1 LVSRR
6 RRGERGKMRDTP
18 RSRKL
23 AAIIRTLYG
32 DIREKELP
40 RILFLSSLLCCII
53 GGFWLLDSLKDTV
66 LATTVG
72 LRYQPKA
79 KLISVVV
86 TLFVVSG
93 YTTLVRRIRHK
104 PTLFYLIGGAYT
116 LIVIVIGGLLAHE
129 TIGMRNTT
137 PDPRRLVGWFSY
149 FAVESYGSLMVAL
162 FWAFTNA
169 SVDADTAES
178 SYGLVVAFAQLGA
191 VGGSALATQARRLHI
206 SFLYVLGGCSCALV
220 CGMVALFEYYFSE
233 EPQEE
238 ARRVASAVD
247 EDDDEEEEPPPP
259 VEKKAG
265 LFDGLDLVLRHS
277 YVFNLLMIST
287 LYEIVLTVLDF
298 EMKIV
303 GRARYGADGRG
314 AEEFARLMGQFG
326 ILVNSVSFLFSLVLF
341 SYVVRSLGVRST
353 LLVFPVL
360 CLVAT
365 LLAYGFPSLW
375 TLFIATALL
384 KALTYSLNEPA
395 LEMLYLPTSNDIKFK
410 AKAWID
416 VVGARTAKALG
427 SAINDAVQGNP
438 GLRTSLPQ
446 YGNVP
451 TFVVSL
457 ALFGVALNMGRRY
470 DTIKAS
476 GTIVG
481 EEDATP
487 SGGYE
492 LVSTAPR
499 NEGPWRRNLE
509 RLDSLDVDDDEE
521 LEDPR

>member
-1 LVSRR
+1 
-6 RRGERGKMRDTP
+6 MRDTP
-18 RSRKL
+18 RARKL
-23 AAIIRTLYG
+23 QELIKLLYG

-116 LIVIVIGGLLAHE
+116 LIFIVIGGLLAHE

-137 PDPRRLVGWFSY
+137 PDPRRLVGWLSY

-220 CGMVALFEYYFSE
+220 CGMVALFEYYFAE
-233 EPQEE
+233 EPQEV
-238 ARRVASAVD
+238 RKVASAVD
-247 EDDDEEEEPPPP
+247 SDDEEEEPPPEP
-259 VEKKAG
+259 EKKAG
-265 LFDGLDLVLRHS
+265 LFDGLDLVLKHA

-341 SYVVRSLGVRST
+341 FVCRAVARRAFYVISVSGA
-353 LLVFPVL
+353 VFGRYTV
-360 CLVAT
+360 
-365 LLAYGFPSLW
+365 SLW
-375 TLFIATALL
+375 VSVAVDVVYRHGAVESPDLFI
-384 KALTYSLNEPA
+384 K
-395 LEMLYLPTSNDIKFK
+395 
-410 AKAWID
+410 
-416 VVGARTAKALG
+416 
-427 SAINDAVQGNP
+427 
-438 GLRTSLPQ
+438 
-446 YGNVP
+446 
-451 TFVVSL
+451 
-457 ALFGVALNMGRRY
+457 
-470 DTIKAS
+470 
-476 GTIVG
+476 
-481 EEDATP
+481 
-487 SGGYE
+487 
-492 LVSTAPR
+492 
-499 NEGPWRRNLE
+499 
-509 RLDSLDVDDDEE
+509 
-521 LEDPR
+521 

>member
-1 LVSRR
+1 
-6 RRGERGKMRDTP
+6 MRDTP
-18 RSRKL
+18 RARKL
-23 AAIIRTLYG
+23 QELIKLLYG

-93 YTTLVRRIRHK
+93 YTTLVRRIKHK

-116 LIVIVIGGLLAHE
+116 LIFIVIGGLLAHE
-129 TIGMRNTT
+129 TIGMRNTN
-137 PDPRRLVGWFSY
+137 PDPKRLVGWLSY

-220 CGMVALFEYYFSE
+220 CGMVALFEYYFAE
-233 EPQEE
+233 EVPEE
-238 ARRVASAVD
+238 ARQVASAVD
-247 EDDDEEEEPPPP
+247 SDDEEEEPPPEP
-259 VEKKAG
+259 EKKAG
-265 LFDGLDLVLRHS
+265 LFDGLNLVLKHA

-427 SAINDAVQGNP
+427 SAINDAVQGNAE
-438 GLRTSLPQ
+438 LRTSLPQ

-451 TFVVSL
+451 TFIVSL
-457 ALFGVALNMGRRY
+457 ALFGVALHMGRRY
-470 DTIKAS
+470 DAIKES
-476 GTIVG
+476 GVVVG
-481 EEDATP
+481 EEDAAPT
-487 SGGYE
+487 GGYE
-492 LVSTAPR
+492 LVDTAPR
-499 NEGPWRRNLE
+499 NDGPWRRNLE
-509 RLDSLDVDDDEE
+509 RPDSLDVDDDEE

>member
-1 LVSRR
+1 
-6 RRGERGKMRDTP
+6 MRQDTP
-18 RSRKL
+18 RGRQL
-23 AAIIRTLYG
+23 RALLRTLYG
-32 DIREKELP
+32 DIQEKELP
-40 RILFLSSLLCCII
+40 RILFLSALLCCII

-72 LRYQPKA
+72 LQYQPKA
-79 KLISVVV
+79 KLLSLVV

-93 YTTLVRRIRHK
+93 YTTLVRRIKHK
-104 PTLFYLIGGAYT
+104 PTLFYIIGGAYT
-116 LIVIVIGGLLAHE
+116 FVFIVIGGLLAHE

-137 PDPRRLVGWFSY
+137 PDLRRLVGWFSY

-191 VGGSALATQARRLHI
+191 VGGSALATQARSLHI

-220 CGMVALFEYYFSE
+220 CGMVALFEKVFAE
-233 EPQEE
+233 EVVDEP
-238 ARRVASAVD
+238 RRVASAVD
-247 EDDDEEEEPPPP
+247 EDEEDDAPPPP
-259 VEKKAG
+259 PPAKTST
-265 LFDGLDLVLRHS
+265 LFDGLSLIVKHS

-298 EMKIV
+298 EMKII
-303 GRARYGADGRG
+303 GRAQYGSDARG

-326 ILVNSVSFLFSLVLF
+326 ILVNSVSFLFSLVAF
-341 SYVVRSLGVRST
+341 SFVVRKLGVRTT
-353 LLVFPVL
+353 LTVFPAL
-360 CLVAT
+360 CLGAT
-365 LLAYGFPSLW
+365 LIAYGFPSLW
-375 TLFIATALL
+375 TLFIAMALL

-427 SAINDAVQGNP
+427 SAINDAVQSSP

-457 ALFGVALNMGRRY
+457 ALLGVALNMGRRY
-470 DTIKAS
+470 DAVRES
-476 GTIVG
+476 GEVVG
-481 EEDATP
+481 EAADTVP
-487 SGGYE
+487 GGYE
-492 LVSTAPR
+492 LVSPGPR

-509 RLDSLDVDDDEE
+509 RLDSLDDEQ
-521 LEDPR
+521 LDGADFGDVSPEDPRIV